1 MIGQKERKKERKK
14 DKQNPMGL
22 LKQEA
27 AGFEPGRAT
36 SIHYLLGINAPNVST
51 LRPNSKEGVM
61 AAKKG
66 WGTIFFSTHQKVDQ
80 EN

>member
-1 MIGQKERKKERKK
+1 
-14 DKQNPMGL
+14 MGL

-36 SIHYLLGINAPNVST
+36 SIHYLLGINAPSVST
-51 LRPNSKEGVM
+51 LRPKSKEGVM

-66 WGTIFFSTHQKVDQ
+66 WGTIFFLHTRRWIKKIKLPKKKI
-80 EN
+80 